1 MAKDKRKV
9 QQNRA
14 KKMARDAAKKAAR
27 KRALARATKS
37 FASIYGVTRAEITK
51 APILEALVYSSIE
64 EVGMGNVMAARQ
76 ISDARVAVGVFLIDK
91 YCLGVKDAFLR
102 VMSIT
107 SYKEMTEEQGQFE
120 PVTPAWAA
128 KLVRDAEDY
137 ARSIGFEPHPD
148 ARDAA
153 IVLEG
158 VDINE
163 CQESFTFGKDG
174 KPFYFPGPRETPH
187 KARSMIN
194 KLTQKLGP
202 DGFNFAIID
211 NGADQFLDDDYS
223 DDDDDGDDNGDGD
236 DEDIPF

>member
-1 MAKDKRKV
+1 
-9 QQNRA
+9 
-14 KKMARDAAKKAAR
+14 MARDAAKKAAR
-27 KRALARATKS
+27 MRTQAHSTTS
-37 FASIYGVTRAEITK
+37 FYSMHGVTRTEITK
-51 APILEALVYSSIE
+51 APILEALVYPHIDE
-64 EVGMGNVMAARQ
+64 NGMGNVMVARQ
-76 ISDARVAVGVFLIDK
+76 ISDSRVAVAAFLIDK

-102 VMSIT
+102 VVSIT
-107 SYKEMTEEQGQFE
+107 SYKEMAQKPGQFK
-120 PVTPAWAA
+120 PVTPAWAV

-174 KPFYFPGPRETPH
+174 KPFDFPGPCESPQKT
-187 KARSMIN
+187 RSMIN
-194 KLTQKLGP
+194 KLTQKLGS

-211 NGADQFLDDDYS
+211 NGTDQFFDNDDL
-223 DDDDDGDDNGDGD
+223 DDDDGD
-236 DEDIPF
+236 IPF